1 MEGWYVAKAKPQKE
15 TCLIDFLSHWGVEVF
30 FPRIIQSGRTGPRLQ
45 ALFPTYL
52 FCHLDA
58 ESSIWPTVRWA
69 PGMLYFL
76 KQDGKPASVSESVI
90 DYLRQRVDQW
100 NDHGAS
106 SHLKQGD
113 RVMVLS
119 GPFSGLEGV
128 FQRHVPSRDRCR
140 ILLDH
145 LVQLGTIELPGLDLK
160 GISQGSEAL
169 QVGAGT
175 RSP

>member
-1 MEGWYVAKAKPQKE
+1 MEKWYVAKAKPQKE
-15 TCLIDFLSHWGVEVF
+15 NCLVDFLSHQGVEVF
-30 FPRIIQSGRTGPRLQ
+30 FPSIIQCGRTGPRLQ

-76 KQDGKPASVSESVI
+76 NQDGKPSTVPESVI
-90 DYLRQRVDQW
+90 DYLRQRVDQLI
-100 NDHGAS
+100 DQASS
-106 SHLKQGD
+106 SHLKKGD
-113 RVMVLS
+113 RVLLLN

-140 ILLDH
+140 ILLDQ
-145 LVQLGTIELPGLDLK
+145 LAQLGTIEVPGLDLK
-160 GISQGSEAL
+160 GISQDSEAPL
-169 QVGAGT
+169 VGAGAG
-175 RSP
+175 R